1 MFQYITA
8 VSSGI
13 IGMWGIMKGYFC
25 KRRLHSIS
33 AGSGFQ
39 KGYAAV
45 IFLGLASTASLLL
58 LLLAVEALYKPI
70 PAGAA
75 GCVGFIAAGSALLMI
90 GLLLKYEY
98 LNNRSQQLFSEN
110 KLMRREKKVLEQKVA
125 DLVTH
130 SDIAQAAASSKT
142 FGCFMGSIARLLRK
156 DRDASEL
163 TIFSCYDDKVLPHTY
178 YQFSDFSELCLS
190 FARRELDKYFAG
202 NPVNIAYDS
211 RMFGAR
217 NLVLE
222 YIDGNITIEGGLLY
236 NSHAVGRVR
245 ITLFECSEISQTFQ
259 DLTEG
264 IVSNALSSVRISYDG
279 VHKAMRYEHPVL
291 TEVANAFGVLMLRLE
306 VEESILGV
314 VKLAF
319 RENSNQSIKRQKT
332 ILRDAS
338 SHISKAMYNQ
348 RLYELAVKDGLTQ
361 LYNKRYLLEM
371 LQHHCAEY
379 MVGVEKLAFMLI
391 DIDFFK
397 KVNDTWGHLVG
408 DEVLKRVAHIVAD
421 TARDSDVVAR
431 YGGEEL
437 AVLMPQTDIE
447 GAQILAERI
456 RQNIEEEPFSN
467 TEGEIFRVT
476 ASFGVAELI
485 SGMLATNELIE
496 AADKALYVA
505 KNSGRN
511 RVVISDYNMGDSI
524 AA

>member
-13 IGMWGIMKGYFC
+13 IGMWGIMKGYLC
-25 KRRLHSIS
+25 RRKKQGTSS
-33 AGSGFQ
+33 EMGFQ
-39 KGYAAV
+39 KGYASV
-45 IFLGLASTASLLL
+45 VFLGLASTASLLL
-58 LLLAVEALYKPI
+58 LLLAAEAWYKPI
-70 PAGAA
+70 PVGAA
-75 GCVGFIAAGSALLMI
+75 GCVGFIAAGSALLLI

-98 LNNRSQQLFSEN
+98 LNNHSQRLHSDN
-110 KLMRREKKVLEQKVA
+110 KLMLREKKILEQKVA
-125 DLVTH
+125 DLITH

-156 DRDASEL
+156 DREAREL
-163 TIFSCYDDKVLPHTY
+163 TIFSCYDDKILPHTY

-190 FARRELDKYFAG
+190 FAKRELDKYFAD

-211 RMFGAR
+211 SMFGAR

-222 YIDGNITIEGGLLY
+222 YVDGNITIEGGLLY

-264 IVSNALSSVRISYDG
+264 IVNNALSSVRISYDG
-279 VHKAMRYEHPVL
+279 VYKAMRYEHPVL
-291 TEVANAFGVLMLRLE
+291 TEVANAFGVMMLRLE

-319 RENSNQSIKRQKT
+319 RENSSQSIKRQKT

-397 KVNDTWGHLVG
+397 KVNDTWGHLIG
-408 DEVLKRVAHIVAD
+408 DKVLKRISYIVAD
-421 TARDSDVVAR
+421 TARDTDVVAR

-437 AVLMPQTDIE
+437 AVLMPQTDLD
-447 GAQILAERI
+447 GARILAERI
-456 RQNIEEEPFSN
+456 RQNIEQELFANDKGESFS
-467 TEGEIFRVT
+467 VT
-476 ASFGVAELI
+476 ASFGVAELL
-485 SGMLATNELIE
+485 SSMLTTNDIIA
-496 AADKALYVA
+496 AADKALYIA

-511 RVVISDYNMGDSI
+511 RVVISNDNMDDSI